1 MTSPQEQS
9 VLDAEHLR
17 LLRVGYL
24 VAGGASV
31 FFAFFPLFYV
41 ATGVFVATLGFNST
55 FHRMGESDT
64 RVMGWIFVSIGIVI
78 FILAVL
84 IAVLK
89 FLTARALA
97 RRRSR
102 MLCMV
107 TAGISCLGVPYGTV
121 LGIFTFLVLSRPSVI
136 ALFDAVAASGP
147 LTASPPVSSPAP
159 PND

>member
-1 MTSPQEQS
+1 MDSREQRQL
-9 VLDAEHLR
+9 LDEEHLR
-17 LLRVGYL
+17 LLRLGYL

-41 ATGVFVATLGFNST
+41 AMGVFVATGGFNGAS
-55 FHRMGESDT
+55 HRMGEPDP
-64 RVMGWIFVSIGIVI
+64 RLMGWIFVSIGIVI

-89 FLTARALA
+89 FLTARALG

-102 MLCMV
+102 MLCIV
-107 TAGISCLGVPYGTV
+107 TAGISCLGIPYGTV
-121 LGIFTFLVLSRPSVI
+121 LGIFTFLVLSRPSVMRFRCGCRFR
-136 ALFDAVAASGP
+136 ARQGLRH
-147 LTASPPVSSPAP
+147 LHP